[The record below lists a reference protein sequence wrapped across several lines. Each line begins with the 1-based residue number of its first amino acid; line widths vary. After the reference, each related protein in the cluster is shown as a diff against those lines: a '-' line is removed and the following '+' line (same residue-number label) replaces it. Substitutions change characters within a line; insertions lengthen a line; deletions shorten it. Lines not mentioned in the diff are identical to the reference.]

1 MSICEI
7 CGKEYEKSKHGS
19 KRKYCYEC
27 SPSILKGSTAISYI
41 RRAIKKQL
49 VLYKGGSCARCGYN
63 RDIRALQLH
72 HRNPEEKSFE
82 ISDYGYFTIRP
93 MEEYYKEADKC
104 DLLCAN
110 CHIEEHNMEG

>member
-1 MSICEI
+1 M
-7 CGKEYEKSKHGS
+7 KTY
-19 KRKYCYEC
+19 YD
-27 SPSILKGSTAISYI
+27 GSTAISYI

-82 ISDYGYFTIRP
+82 SIRRGTIVV
-93 MEEYYKEADKC
+93 
-104 DLLCAN
+104 
-110 CHIEEHNMEG
+110 